1 VGNTRVT
8 KVGVVERGKLQRCE
22 ALEDQKDCGSK
33 LFKVQGGAGGRFY
46 QFRALPQPPYRG
58 LWGALST
65 SSQGGCD
72 FRECG
77 ATQHSRGRDSEN
89 DPERSACTCQLSEV
103 WVRCLAMMQL
113 HSASRKAPPFNPNH
127 LRGAACDAVFVLV
140 LAKARFRLARAK
152 PKRHNGHG

>member
-1 VGNTRVT
+1 MWLSVASCNAVRRVRIKKIVAASSSRCRVG
-8 KVGVVERGKLQRCE
+8 
-22 ALEDQKDCGSK
+22 
-33 LFKVQGGAGGRFY
+33 QGGDFPISR
-46 QFRALPQPPYRG
+46 LTST
-58 LWGALST
+58 ALSRVMGRAINLK
-65 SSQGGCD
+65 SKCD

>member
-1 VGNTRVT
+1 MWLSVASCNAVRHLKIKKIAAASSSRCRVGQGGDFTNFAPYLNRLIEGYGARYQPQV
-8 KVGVVERGKLQRCE
+8 KVGVTSANAE
-22 ALEDQKDCGSK
+22 
-33 LFKVQGGAGGRFY
+33 
-46 QFRALPQPPYRG
+46 P
-58 LWGALST
+58 LST
-65 SSQGGCD
+65 
-72 FRECG
+72 REG
-77 ATQHSRGRDSEN
+77 EILRMTA
-89 DPERSACTCQLSEV
+89 ERSACTCQLSEV